1 MLSFEL
7 FLMIENHIRSFFSR
21 EERNLSLGKCIEW
34 TRAVAVTCYS
44 CHALNA
50 FLTSRYQKRQ
60 KWACYLAPHSL
71 ETSNGPHPCHF
82 DTFTKVIND
91 GLTAKRKLK
100 MKTRYL
106 IQLMPQLIMIYFL
119 CLLYSPFVVVL
130 TVAACLCLPKI
141 ITRVILVEI
150 SFLSEDFVVV
160 VLFIIWTYYCLSL
173 WITTGVEEEGNM
185 MRKRNHLKHKKVLN
199 MNFHKYVEAHC
210 WEFFFSPLYL

>member
-130 TVAACLCLPKI
+130 KIFFLSFSTSHHWLLLLSMPSKNNNSCYTCWNFLPFRGLRRRRVVYYLNVFIVCLC
-141 ITRVILVEI
+141 E
-150 SFLSEDFVVV
+150 
-160 VLFIIWTYYCLSL
+160 
-173 WITTGVEEEGNM
+173 
-185 MRKRNHLKHKKVLN
+185 
-199 MNFHKYVEAHC
+199 
-210 WEFFFSPLYL
+210 

>member
-34 TRAVAVTCYS
+34 TRVVAVTCYS
-44 CHALNA
+44 CHAVNA

-106 IQLMPQLIMIYFL
+106 IQLMPQLIM
-119 CLLYSPFVVVL
+119 
-130 TVAACLCLPKI
+130 
-141 ITRVILVEI
+141 
-150 SFLSEDFVVV
+150 
-160 VLFIIWTYYCLSL
+160 
-173 WITTGVEEEGNM
+173 
-185 MRKRNHLKHKKVLN
+185 
-199 MNFHKYVEAHC
+199 
-210 WEFFFSPLYL
+210 FFFFVCFTRLSWLYWLLLLSMPSKNNNSCYTCWNFLPFRGFRRRRVVYYLNVLLSVSVNNDGSRRRRRKHDEKKESLKAQKSA